1 VSSLQEPSHSEKP
14 GNPLANPFLGYERFL
29 TIGWHGRA
37 ESHLLELCRYV
48 VLNPLRTK
56 DKAKID
62 HWKWSSYQAT
72 AGMVP
77 VPEFLT
83 VGWISSQFG
92 KSRSAALPG
101 YRAFVRDGLESRPWE
116 KLTGQI
122 YLGSESFIE
131 EHAHQSKKHTE
142 IPRAQLQA
150 ARPSLRKI
158 FDRRGEKAIEVAYT
172 DYGYRMREIA
182 GHLGVH
188 YATVSRRLRR
198 LEQEKRDV

>member
-1 VSSLQEPSHSEKP
+1 
-14 GNPLANPFLGYERFL
+14 
-29 TIGWHGRA
+29 
-37 ESHLLELCRYV
+37 
-48 VLNPLRTK
+48 
-56 DKAKID
+56 
-62 HWKWSSYQAT
+62 
-72 AGMVP
+72 MVP

-83 VGWISSQFG
+83 VGWILSQFG
-92 KSRSAALPG
+92 KSRSAALSS
-101 YRAFVRDGLESRPWE
+101 YRVFVREGLESRPWG

-158 FDRRGEKAIEVAYT
+158 FDRRGENAIEVAYT

-198 LEQEKRDV
+198 LEQEKRGV